1 MKKDTKISESE
12 WEVMKL
18 LWNSSPLTSEEL
30 INDLAPKNNWSA
42 QTIKTFITRLA
53 NKGAISYEKKG
64 RVYFYYPILSKD
76 IYIKSENVFFLK
88 KVYDGALDLL
98 LTKFLEEK
106 DLSIEQIE
114 QLENILKE
122 KKATRNWLK

>member
-1 MKKDTKISESE
+1 VKKDTKISESE

-30 INDLAPKNNWSA
+30 INDLSPKNNWSA
-42 QTIKTFITRLA
+42 QTIKTFITRLT

-64 RVYFYYPILSKD
+64 RVYLYYPIISKD
-76 IYIKSENVFFLK
+76 EYIKSENVFFLK

-122 KKATRNWLK
+122 KKENNSSI

>member
-1 MKKDTKISESE
+1 
-12 WEVMKL
+12 
-18 LWNSSPLTSEEL
+18 
-30 INDLAPKNNWSA
+30 
-42 QTIKTFITRLA
+42 
-53 NKGAISYEKKG
+53 
-64 RVYFYYPILSKD
+64 
-76 IYIKSENVFFLK
+76 VFFLK

-122 KKATRNWLK
+122 KKESNSSN